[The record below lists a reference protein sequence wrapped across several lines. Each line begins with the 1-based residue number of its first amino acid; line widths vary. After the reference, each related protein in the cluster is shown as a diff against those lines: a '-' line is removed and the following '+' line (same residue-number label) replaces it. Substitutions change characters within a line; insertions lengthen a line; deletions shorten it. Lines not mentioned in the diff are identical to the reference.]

1 MYLPARRWRRVV
13 AQTGFPEPVLGIVS
27 MFRVLVANSKGGCGK
42 TTLTT
47 TLAGYFA
54 RSGRYTSLIDC
65 DPQGSSLAWCAQ
77 RAKHLA
83 PVHALASNDPSY
95 GLSSGWV
102 LRIPAKTEVLLIDT
116 PAGLRSHEF
125 AQFARHADALVI
137 PVIPSPID
145 LRATLVFID
154 GVRKLDEVRKGR
166 LRVAMIANRLRE
178 RTLSAR
184 QLDSTLGRLTEAAM
198 ARVRDS
204 QTYVGLADHGQCVFD
219 NDSKAVLA
227 HREDW
232 TPLIQWLERRATERK
247 PDGNVTPLVTPGQRF
262 GHE

>member
-1 MYLPARRWRRVV
+1 
-13 AQTGFPEPVLGIVS
+13 
-27 MFRVLVANSKGGCGK
+27 MFRILIANSKGGCGK

-54 RSGRYTSLIDC
+54 RSGRRTTLIDC
-65 DPQGSSLAWCAQ
+65 DPQGSSLAWCGQ
-77 RAKHLA
+77 RPEHLA

-102 LRIPAKTEVLLIDT
+102 LRIPANTEILLIDT
-116 PAGLRSHEF
+116 PAGMRSHEF
-125 AQFARHADALVI
+125 SQFARHADALVI

-154 GVRKLDEVRKGR
+154 MVRKLDEVRKGR

-178 RTLSAR
+178 RTVSAR

-198 ARVRDS
+198 IRVRDS
-204 QTYVGLADHGQCVFD
+204 QAYVGLADRGQSVFD
-219 NDSKAVLA
+219 NDSKAILA

-232 TPLIQWLERRATERK
+232 TPLISWLERRAAEAHPR
-247 PDGNVTPLVTPGQRF
+247 DNITPLVTPGQRF
-262 GHE
+262 GQ

>member
-1 MYLPARRWRRVV
+1 
-13 AQTGFPEPVLGIVS
+13 

-54 RSGRYTSLIDC
+54 HSGRATTLIDC
-65 DPQGSSLAWCAQ
+65 DPQGSSSAWCAQ
-77 RAKHLA
+77 RSEHLP

-154 GVRKLDEVRKGR
+154 MVRKLDEVRKGR
-166 LRVAMIANRLRE
+166 LRVAMIANRLRAN
-178 RTLSAR
+178 TISAR
-184 QLDSTLGRLTEAAM
+184 QLDTTLERLTEAAM
-198 ARVRDS
+198 IRVRDS
-204 QTYVGLADHGQCVFD
+204 QVYVGLADRGQCVFD

-232 TPLIQWLERRATERK
+232 TALLNWLERRAVEAR
-247 PDGNVTPLVTPGQRF
+247 PSGNITPLVPPGQRF
-262 GHE
+262 GN

>member
-1 MYLPARRWRRVV
+1 
-13 AQTGFPEPVLGIVS
+13 

-54 RSGRYTSLIDC
+54 RSGRNTSLIDC

-77 RAKHLA
+77 RPGHL
-83 PVHALASNDPSY
+83 PPIQALASNDPSY

-116 PAGLRSHEF
+116 PAGLRAHEF

-145 LRATLVFID
+145 LRATLAFID

-166 LRVAMIANRLRE
+166 LRVAMIANRMRE

-184 QLDSTLGRLTEAAM
+184 QLDSTLERLTEAAM

-219 NDSKAVLA
+219 HDAKAILA

-232 TPLIQWLERRATERK
+232 NPLIQWLERRAAEKK
-247 PDGNVTPLVTPGQRF
+247 PGDNVTPLITPGQRF
-262 GHE
+262 GND

>member
-1 MYLPARRWRRVV
+1 
-13 AQTGFPEPVLGIVS
+13 
-27 MFRVLVANSKGGCGK
+27 MFRVLIANSKGGCGK

-54 RSGRYTSLIDC
+54 RSGRATTLIDC
-65 DPQGSSLAWCAQ
+65 DPQGSSTAWCAQ
-77 RAKHLA
+77 RPEHLS

-154 GVRKLDEVRKGR
+154 MVRKLDEVRKGR
-166 LRVAMIANRLRE
+166 LRVAMIANRLRAN
-178 RTLSAR
+178 TLSAR
-184 QLDSTLGRLTEAAM
+184 QLDTTLERLTEAAM
-198 ARVRDS
+198 IRVRDS
-204 QTYVGLADHGQCVFD
+204 QVYVGLADRGQCVFD

-232 TPLIQWLERRATERK
+232 TPLLNWLERRAAEAR
-247 PDGNVTPLVTPGQRF
+247 PSGNITPLVSPGQRF
-262 GHE
+262 GN